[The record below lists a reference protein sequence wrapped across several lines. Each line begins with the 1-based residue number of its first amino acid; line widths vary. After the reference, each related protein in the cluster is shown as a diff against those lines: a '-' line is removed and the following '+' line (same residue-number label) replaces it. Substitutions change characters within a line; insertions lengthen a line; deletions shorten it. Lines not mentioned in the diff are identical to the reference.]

1 MWSCHSVVAWI
12 HSLNQ
17 NLIFDYVSSNQCLPR
32 EVSWSYLPRNS
43 FKFNTDVSSFG
54 NPGRSGFGGVIC
66 DFLANWVVGYSSYY
80 GFIMNMATELHAIW
94 YSVKLDF
101 NSSLSHFVCELD
113 SSSGLGLLYEGC
125 IPTHPQAALV
135 HKIKFLSSNMKY
147 ECIFLACSKRRKCRG
162 LQISQKGC
170 NYNKCFGDFNF

>member
-1 MWSCHSVVAWI
+1 M
-12 HSLNQ
+12 
-17 NLIFDYVSSNQCLPR
+17 
-32 EVSWSYLPRNS
+32 SWSYLPRNS

-66 DFLANWVVGYSSYY
+66 DFLANWVVGYSGYY

-135 HKIKFLSSNMKY
+135 HKIKFLSEVTYGKPPLGILAYLPGSSSV
-147 ECIFLACSKRRKCRG
+147 EVVDFLLTSRQQMFETLR
-162 LQISQKGC
+162 
-170 NYNKCFGDFNF
+170 